1 LEDARVQR
9 RFWIA
14 VVVVSLAR
22 IVPAWG
28 DGVQQ
33 ANPTTLQPVPEAA
46 VLARAEKA
54 VAEFFPRPAG
64 SVPVEQRQARARR
77 MLEQAL
83 DTRDDAALRYV
94 LLREA
99 ADVAALAND
108 PACALKA
115 VVALR
120 QGYSIEYGTVLL
132 ATMSS
137 ASSAATTP
145 AAATGVATTCLPCVD
160 ELLMAEQVEAAQ
172 RLANVAHAAAERSQ
186 NVPLLARAKDKARE
200 VQAALAD
207 APRLAEA
214 RAALKQTADDP
225 EANLVIGRHLC
236 LSRGDWKAGAPHLA
250 KCADAML
257 APAARLDALAG
268 GDSARAIDAAN
279 AWWELSL
286 TQQGLARKQM
296 QSRSVYWYRVVAA
309 GPTTGFNR
317 TRAESRI
324 AQVDGEQMR
333 ELNLAAGLVAELF
346 KGGDFATRVKQRVD
360 ANIDFDW
367 DDGQPDP
374 AAPKDN
380 FSIRW
385 SGVLRCTAGGKYAF
399 NVNANAGCRIWVDNK
414 VVFENFKITKLK
426 GEPFELALSEGLHA
440 IRVEYRETT
449 GKAKMRLLWTPPGA
463 TKEEAVPAGAFYH
476 EVR

>member
-1 LEDARVQR
+1 MKRWFAIV
-9 RFWIA
+9 A
-14 VVVVSLAR
+14 GVVSLA
-22 IVPAWG
+22 PMLSAFG
-28 DGVQQ
+28 DAVQQ
-33 ANPTTLQPVPEAA
+33 TSPTALHPIPEAA

-54 VAEFFPRPAG
+54 VSEFFPRPPA
-64 SVPVEQRQARARR
+64 SMPVDQRQARARR

-94 LLREA
+94 LLRDA
-99 ADVAALAND
+99 AEVAALAND

-115 VVALR
+115 LVALR

-137 ASSAATTP
+137 ASSAAATP
-145 AAATGVATTCLPCVD
+145 AAATAVATTCLPCVD
-160 ELLMAEQVEAAQ
+160 ELLVAEQVEVAQ
-172 RLANVAHAAAERSQ
+172 RLANVAHAAAERSA

-214 RAALKQTADDP
+214 RGMLKQKADDAD
-225 EANLVIGRHLC
+225 ANLAVGRHLC
-236 LSRGDWKAGAPHLA
+236 LLRGDWKAGVPHLTRSG
-250 KCADAML
+250 DAML
-257 APAARLDALAG
+257 APAARLDALAT
-268 GDSARAIDAAN
+268 GDASRAIDAAN

-286 TQQGLARKQM
+286 AHQGLARKQM
-296 QSRSVYWYRVVAA
+296 QSRSVHWYRVVAA

-317 TRAESRI
+317 TRAEARI
-324 AQVDGEQMR
+324 AQVDSEHMK

-346 KGGDFATRVKQRVD
+346 KGGDFATRVKTRID
-360 ANIDFDW
+360 ANVDFDW
-367 DDGQPDP
+367 DDGTPDP

-380 FSIRW
+380 FSVRW
-385 SGVLRCTAGGKYAF
+385 SGVLRCTASGKHGF
-399 NVNANAGCRIWVDNK
+399 NVMANAGCRIWMDGK

-426 GEPFELALSEGLHA
+426 GEPFELTLSEGLHP

-463 TKEEAVPAGAFYH
+463 TKEEPVPAGAFYH